1 MEPSPTAE
9 ATRFT
14 DPCRT
19 SPTAKTPGRL
29 VSRNIG
35 RRMPIVKKVGTGKDE
50 SRLITSHGV
59 RQPFRTRLGADQYE
73 QGHGRHGFGR
83 TGL

>member
-29 VSRNIG
+29 DSRNIG
-35 RRMPIVKKVGTGKDE
+35 GAAAATPHPAARRCH
-50 SRLITSHGV
+50 R
-59 RQPFRTRLGADQYE
+59 
-73 QGHGRHGFGR
+73 
-83 TGL
+83 